1 MRTRLLLL
9 AMSAVAASGAVK
21 AAPLALHCPAS
32 SSYDLTVQPDRL
44 VFDRAGPAPTRVVM
58 GRSSLVTDGVPVALN
73 AEDQDRVALFDRDL
87 RALLPRVRRVAGH
100 GVDVAVQAIRDEA
113 SGLSLA
119 PATRQLL
126 DQHLATDADALRRRI
141 DTSQSTHDWQGDTA
155 RQLGDQFAADLGP
168 IVAGDLGQQ
177 ALQAAMSGDLDT
189 AARLR
194 DQATDLAA
202 TLQPRIARRLQVL
215 QPQIDAL
222 CPSIE
227 RLAGLQQG
235 LRDAQGRPL
244 QLLDAAGR

>member
-1 MRTRLLLL
+1 
-9 AMSAVAASGAVK
+9 MSTFAATGVAT
-21 AAPLALHCPAS
+21 AAPLTLRCPAS

-44 VFDRAGPAPTRVVM
+44 VFDRTGPAPTRVVM
-58 GRSSLVTDGVPVALN
+58 GRSSLVTDGTPVALN

-126 DQHLATDADALRRRI
+126 DQHLATDADALHQRI
-141 DTSQSTHDWQGDTA
+141 DTSQSTRDWQGDA
-155 RQLGDQFAADLGP
+155 VRQLGDQFAADLGP

-177 ALQAAMSGDLDT
+177 ALQAAMNGDLDT
-189 AARLR
+189 ASRLR
-194 DQATDLAA
+194 DQAADLAT
-202 TLQPRIARRLQVL
+202 TLQPRIASRLKVL